1 MEPAVYILI
10 RTKHQ
15 FYLTNIFQKRYH
27 YFREALESTLRQ
39 SHPNLNII
47 ILQDSWWRLRS
58 KPKMVRLPKFCADI
72 YKNYQ
77 KEAETKNKRRIY
89 FYSTNSRGA
98 AHALYNIRQ
107 VLFKFSKND
116 EDIAIMLDDDDIFS
130 SSNVVEEIA
139 KILNNE
145 SAAIGISQFR
155 IIGDTKKNIVNK
167 GGNPHNELV
176 KNKRALTSDN
186 SELAFADSLGWT
198 KSYRV
203 GVLKQYHNDLYKVFG
218 SIKRLERF
226 LFRNNAYEDFPEII
240 NLCRKDVKVMA
251 TGVCSHAYR
260 KHSSSITAKPR
271 RKDFSRKRP
280 NYLALLVKLYDNLN
294 KEGRLTDKSNIVI
307 ARYCTI
313 KMLVIEN
320 ILARYRD
327 SDKIFWRLI
336 NLKREYFLRRMVI
349 TLRKWGV
356 LNTYTKMLK
365 DTEESSRSINNALFK
380 ASDVV
385 QKIIDE
391 EVNKLD
397 DRNKKTDWPFAQICK
412 ACLRECF
419 NGRVDITN
427 LIADKSI
434 TLRAKLNKKRVW
446 SKAIYIFLGL
456 FFVGGVWILLDKN
469 KVATIVSIVSTI
481 LGFLFTLNQ
490 KQAERDIKR
499 KQYTN
504 MYIESVKEL
513 NRHITAGLNI
523 LLQLKKELDDNQ
535 KKLNNQKELDNQ
547 QYYRP
552 AKVHFTN
559 LKVEQASM
567 LLSSEFDKY
576 IIVEEFSNLPNLR
589 VNIRNINNSAEFM
602 EEYVYSDKY
611 DPHYMQ
617 KIIEWEIVRYVSY
630 ITRLSFFADKRT
642 FALPSSTALLLYVM
656 YDDVIK
662 DLSKKLKG
670 ADVTEKMLTNY
681 FIDFL
686 KDRTEERKVLSIPD
700 QTIKFHP

>member
-1 MEPAVYILI
+1 
-10 RTKHQ
+10 
-15 FYLTNIFQKRYH
+15 
-27 YFREALESTLRQ
+27 
-39 SHPNLNII
+39 
-47 ILQDSWWRLRS
+47 
-58 KPKMVRLPKFCADI
+58 MVRLPKFCADI

-107 VLFKFSKND
+107 VLFKFSNN

-130 SSNVVEEIA
+130 SSNVVEKIA
-139 KILNNE
+139 EILNAE
-145 SAAIGISQFR
+145 RAAIGISQFR

-176 KNKRALTSDN
+176 KTPGALTSDN
-186 SELAFADSLGWT
+186 GELAFADSLGWT

-240 NLCRKDVKVMA
+240 NLCQENVKVVA
-251 TGVCSHAYR
+251 TGICSHAYR

-365 DTEESSRSINNALFK
+365 ETEDSSISINNALLK
-380 ASDVV
+380 ASDKASEVV
-385 QKIIDE
+385 QKIRDE

-397 DRNKKTDWPFAQICK
+397 DRNKNTDWPFAQICK

-446 SKAIYIFLGL
+446 SNAIYFIIG
-456 FFVGGVWILLDKN
+456 FFFIVGVWILSDKN
-469 KVATIVSIVSTI
+469 KGIIIPIVSTI
-481 LGFLFTLNQ
+481 LGFLFTLRQ
-490 KQAERDIKR
+490 KQAERDTKR

-504 MYIESVKEL
+504 MYIESVKDL

-535 KKLNNQKELDNQ
+535 KD
-547 QYYRP
+547 YRP

-602 EEYVYSDKY
+602 EEYVYSDQY
-611 DPHYMQ
+611 NPRYMK

-670 ADVTEKMLTNY
+670 ANVTEKMLTNY

-686 KDRTEERKVLSIPD
+686 KDRTEERNVLSIPD

>member
-1 MEPAVYILI
+1 MDPAVYILI

-15 FYLTNIFQKRYH
+15 FCLTNIFQKRYH

-47 ILQDSWWRLRS
+47 ILQDSWWRLSS

-107 VLFKFSKND
+107 VLFKFSNND

-130 SSNVVEEIA
+130 SSKVVEEIA
-139 KILNNE
+139 EILNKE

-167 GGNPHNELV
+167 GGNPHNDLV
-176 KNKRALTSDN
+176 KTQRALTSEQPFDN

-203 GVLKQYHNDLYKVFG
+203 GVLKKYHNDLYKVFG
-218 SIKRLERF
+218 STKRLERF

-240 NLCRKDVKVMA
+240 NLCRKNVKVVA

-294 KEGRLTDKSNIVI
+294 KEGQLTGKSNIVI

-356 LNTYTKMLK
+356 LNTYTKMLNE
-365 DTEESSRSINNALFK
+365 TEESSISINNALFK
-380 ASDVV
+380 ESEVV
-385 QKIIDE
+385 QKIINE

-412 ACLRECF
+412 ACLIECF

-446 SKAIYIFLGL
+446 SKAIYIILGL
-456 FFVGGVWILLDKN
+456 FFIVGVWILLDKN
-469 KVATIVSIVSTI
+469 KVATIVSIVSTL
-481 LGFLFTLNQ
+481 LGFLFSLQQ
-490 KQAERDIKR
+490 KQAERDTKR

-504 MYIESVKEL
+504 MYIESVKDL

-523 LLQLKKELDDNQ
+523 LLQLKKELD
-535 KKLNNQKELDNQ
+535 NQ
-547 QYYRP
+547 QGYRP

-611 DPHYMQ
+611 VQLYMQ
-617 KIIEWEIVRYVSY
+617 KIIEWEIVRYISY
-630 ITRLSFFADKRT
+630 ISRLSFFADKRT
-642 FALPSSTALLLYVM
+642 FTLPSSTALLLYVM

-670 ADVTEKMLTNY
+670 ANVTEKMLTDY

-686 KDRTEERKVLSIPD
+686 KDRTEERNVLSIPD

>member
-1 MEPAVYILI
+1 ML
-10 RTKHQ
+10 
-15 FYLTNIFQKRYH
+15 
-27 YFREALESTLRQ
+27 
-39 SHPNLNII
+39 
-47 ILQDSWWRLRS
+47 
-58 KPKMVRLPKFCADI
+58 
-72 YKNYQ
+72 
-77 KEAETKNKRRIY
+77 KET
-89 FYSTNSRGA
+89 
-98 AHALYNIRQ
+98 
-107 VLFKFSKND
+107 
-116 EDIAIMLDDDDIFS
+116 ED
-130 SSNVVEEIA
+130 
-139 KILNNE
+139 
-145 SAAIGISQFR
+145 
-155 IIGDTKKNIVNK
+155 
-167 GGNPHNELV
+167 
-176 KNKRALTSDN
+176 
-186 SELAFADSLGWT
+186 
-198 KSYRV
+198 
-203 GVLKQYHNDLYKVFG
+203 
-218 SIKRLERF
+218 
-226 LFRNNAYEDFPEII
+226 
-240 NLCRKDVKVMA
+240 
-251 TGVCSHAYR
+251 
-260 KHSSSITAKPR
+260 SSI
-271 RKDFSRKRP
+271 
-280 NYLALLVKLYDNLN
+280 
-294 KEGRLTDKSNIVI
+294 
-307 ARYCTI
+307 
-313 KMLVIEN
+313 
-320 ILARYRD
+320 
-327 SDKIFWRLI
+327 
-336 NLKREYFLRRMVI
+336 
-349 TLRKWGV
+349 
-356 LNTYTKMLK
+356 
-365 DTEESSRSINNALFK
+365 SINNALLKASDK

-385 QKIIDE
+385 QKIRDE

-434 TLRAKLNKKRVW
+434 TLRAKLNKKRVC
-446 SKAIYIFLGL
+446 SKAIYIFLG
-456 FFVGGVWILLDKN
+456 FFFIAGVWVLLDKN

-490 KQAERDIKR
+490 KQAERDTKR
-499 KQYTN
+499 MQYTN
-504 MYIESVKEL
+504 MYIESVKDL

-523 LLQLKKELDDNQ
+523 LLQLKKELDDALNN
-535 KKLNNQKELDNQ
+535 KLN
-547 QYYRP
+547 YRP

-602 EEYVYSDKY
+602 EEYVYSNQY
-611 DPHYMQ
+611 DPLYMQ

-630 ITRLSFFADKRT
+630 ITRLGFFADKRT

>member
-1 MEPAVYILI
+1 
-10 RTKHQ
+10 
-15 FYLTNIFQKRYH
+15 
-27 YFREALESTLRQ
+27 
-39 SHPNLNII
+39 
-47 ILQDSWWRLRS
+47 
-58 KPKMVRLPKFCADI
+58 
-72 YKNYQ
+72 
-77 KEAETKNKRRIY
+77 
-89 FYSTNSRGA
+89 
-98 AHALYNIRQ
+98 
-107 VLFKFSKND
+107 
-116 EDIAIMLDDDDIFS
+116 
-130 SSNVVEEIA
+130 
-139 KILNNE
+139 
-145 SAAIGISQFR
+145 
-155 IIGDTKKNIVNK
+155 
-167 GGNPHNELV
+167 
-176 KNKRALTSDN
+176 
-186 SELAFADSLGWT
+186 
-198 KSYRV
+198 
-203 GVLKQYHNDLYKVFG
+203 
-218 SIKRLERF
+218 
-226 LFRNNAYEDFPEII
+226 
-240 NLCRKDVKVMA
+240 MA

-294 KEGRLTDKSNIVI
+294 KEGRLTNKSNIVI

-365 DTEESSRSINNALFK
+365 ETEDSSISINNALLK
-380 ASDVV
+380 ASDKASEVV
-385 QKIIDE
+385 QKIRDE

-397 DRNKKTDWPFAQICK
+397 DRNKNTDWPFAQICK

-446 SKAIYIFLGL
+446 SNAIYIILVLSFI
-456 FFVGGVWILLDKN
+456 GGVWILSDKN
-469 KVATIVSIVSTI
+469 KGIIIPIVSTL
-481 LGFLFTLNQ
+481 LGFLFTLRQ
-490 KQAERDIKR
+490 KQAEMDTKR
-499 KQYTN
+499 MQYTN

-611 DPHYMQ
+611 NPLYMQ
-617 KIIEWEIVRYVSY
+617 EIIEWEIVRYVSY

-670 ADVTEKMLTNY
+670 AGVTEKMLTNY

-686 KDRTEERKVLSIPD
+686 KDRTEERKVLSIPE